1 MQWHNETLLIGAL
14 LLTMAVALGGLS
26 SRMGVPFLLVF
37 LVVGMAG
44 GEDGPGGIDFDD
56 FSLSFLIG
64 NLALAVILL
73 DGGLRT
79 RLLTFRVGL
88 RPALV
93 LASAGVAVTAGATGL
108 FAAWALDID
117 WRTGLLLGAIV
128 ASTDAAAVFS
138 LLKSSG
144 LRLNDRVGATLEI
157 ESGVNDPMA
166 IFLTLTLI
174 AVVQTASVPGPGALA
189 LEFLRQFG
197 VGAAAGVAGGW
208 AMAATARWWAV
219 GEGLAAIL
227 VGAVGVG
234 VFALTN
240 LLGGSGFLAVYLFG
254 LVAGHRASA
263 GHGEMLRAMD
273 GLAWLAQA
281 GLFLLLG
288 LLVTPSELPQLL
300 GAALAI
306 SVFLIAVARPL
317 AVFACLAPFRFARAE
332 TAYVSWVGL
341 RGAVPIVLALF
352 PLLAGVPDAKLLF
365 NVAFVVVLVSLLIQG
380 TTVAWA
386 ARRLRVELP
395 QRDGPVAEH
404 ALAGGRVL
412 AEFRIA
418 AGAPACGL
426 SPSALPLPAGC
437 AVAQVA
443 PAGGPVDAPGAATPF
458 QGAVRVDATDAT
470 DATDDADRR
479 ATDPAAPSRVRASP
493 ERRLAPGDVVA
504 LIGNPRA
511 IARCGAMFAATGTAV
526 GRGAPM
532 TLQMSA
538 EARWGEVRVLY
549 GLPSSPATGDAS
561 PLWAAL
567 ESLAGRPLVEGD
579 RIAVG
584 HSAFVVVEVDAGRAA
599 RIAFEPR
606 AQAPVAA
613 RPRPAGRQF

>member
-404 ALAGGRVL
+404 ALAGGQML
-412 AEFRIA
+412 AEFRVA
-418 AGAPACGL
+418 LGAPACGL

-437 AVAQVA
+437 TVAHVA
-443 PAGGPVDAPGAATPF
+443 PSGGPVDAPVAATAS
-458 QGAVRVDATDAT
+458 QA
-470 DATDDADRR
+470 
-479 ATDPAAPSRVRASP
+479 RASADGSEGQSNDSAESGGP
-493 ERRLAPGDVVA
+493 PVPAPQRRLAVGDIVA
-504 LIGNPRA
+504 LVGSPRSLE
-511 IARCGAMFAATGTAV
+511 RCRAMFAAIGMAA
-526 GRGAPM
+526 GQGAPM
-532 TLQMSA
+532 ALQMSA

-549 GLPSSPATGDAS
+549 GLPSWTATRDAA
-561 PLWAAL
+561 PLWEAL
-567 ESLAGRPLVEGD
+567 EALAGRPLVEGD
-579 RIAVG
+579 RIVVG
-584 HSAFVVVEVDAGRAA
+584 TSAFVVVEVDAGRAA

-606 AQAPVAA
+606 AHAAA
-613 RPRPAGRQF
+613 RVRPTGRHA

>member
-1 MQWHNETLLIGAL
+1 MQWHNETLLAGAL

-37 LVVGMAG
+37 LVVGMAA

-79 RLLTFRVGL
+79 RLQTFRVGL

-108 FAAWALDID
+108 FATWVLGID

-174 AVVQTASVPGPGALA
+174 AVVQTATVPGVGALGF
-189 LEFLRQFG
+189 EFLRQFG

-306 SVFLIAVARPL
+306 AVFLIAVARPL
-317 AVFACLAPFRFARAE
+317 AVLACLAPFRFAPAE

-352 PLLAGVPDAKLLF
+352 PLLAGVPQAKLLF

-380 TTVAWA
+380 TTVTWA

-404 ALAGGRVL
+404 ALAGGQVL
-412 AEFRIA
+412 AEFRVA

-426 SPSALPLPAGC
+426 APSALPLPVGC
-437 AVAQVA
+437 TVAQVA
-443 PAGGPVDAPGAATPF
+443 TAGGPIIAPLAANPSYGAAPGPS
-458 QGAVRVDATDAT
+458 GS
-470 DATDDADRR
+470 ADPPV
-479 ATDPAAPSRVRASP
+479 PAP
-493 ERRLAPGDVVA
+493 ERRLAAGDVVA
-504 LIGNPRA
+504 LVGSPRLLT
-511 IARCGAMFAATGTAV
+511 RCGAIFAAIGTATGQGSSMV
-526 GRGAPM
+526 
-532 TLQMSA
+532 LQMSA
-538 EARWGEVRVLY
+538 EARWGEVRMLY
-549 GLPSSPATGDAS
+549 GLPSRTASHDAV
-561 PLWAAL
+561 PLWEAL
-567 ESLAGRPLVEGD
+567 EAFAGRPLVEGD
-579 RIAVG
+579 RIEVG
-584 HSAFVVVEVDAGRAA
+584 ASAFVVVEVDAGRAA

-606 AQAPVAA
+606 KHAAA
-613 RPRPAGRQF
+613 RLRPSVRQS